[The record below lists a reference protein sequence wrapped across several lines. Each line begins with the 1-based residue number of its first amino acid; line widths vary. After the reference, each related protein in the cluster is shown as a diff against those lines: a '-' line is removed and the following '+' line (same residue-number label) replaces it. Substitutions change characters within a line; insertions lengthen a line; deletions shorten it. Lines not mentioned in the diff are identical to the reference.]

1 MAGGQKNGYEPIKMQ
16 LSRPVLRV
24 KKARVRPL
32 ERTRV
37 HDEVL
42 CRGSLRKFDANR
54 TWVPKGL
61 GMIRQ
66 LTDGSAWALT
76 KGVASCD
83 KLRVGDRSHRS
94 VDSRMGLPTTGDC

>member
-1 MAGGQKNGYEPIKMQ
+1 MAGGQKNGYEPTKMQ

-24 KKARVRPL
+24 KKARVRTL
-32 ERTRV
+32 DKSRV

-61 GMIRQ
+61 GMIRH
-66 LTDGSAWALT
+66 LTDGSAWALR
-76 KGVASCD
+76 SEER
-83 KLRVGDRSHRS
+83 RVGKECGSRGWTRRSKCRC
-94 VDSRMGLPTTGDC
+94 VAA